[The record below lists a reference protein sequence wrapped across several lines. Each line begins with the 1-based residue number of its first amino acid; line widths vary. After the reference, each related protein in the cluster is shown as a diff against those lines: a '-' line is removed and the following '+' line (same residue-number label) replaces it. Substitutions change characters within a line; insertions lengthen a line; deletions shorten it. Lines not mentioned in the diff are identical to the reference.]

1 MTLLQAL
8 NNINPGDIISWGNS
22 DEVDF
27 VEIFVLSDCS
37 LRFAD
42 STIEINSKNIGSD
55 GWTRK

>member
-8 NNINPGDIISWGNS
+8 NNINPGDIISCGNP

-42 STIEINSKNIGSD
+42 STMEINSKNIGSD
-55 GWTRK
+55 NWRK

>member
-8 NNINPGDIISWGNS
+8 NNINPGDIISCGNP

-42 STIEINSKNIGSD
+42 STMEINDKNIGSD
-55 GWTRK
+55 QWRK

>member
-1 MTLLQAL
+1 MTLFEAL
-8 NNINPGDIISWGNS
+8 KDITPGEVISYGNP

-42 STIEINSKNIGSD
+42 STMEINSKNIGSD

>member
-8 NNINPGDIISWGNS
+8 NNINPGDIISCGNP

-27 VEIFVLSDCS
+27 VEIFVLNDCS

-42 STIEINSKNIGSD
+42 STMEINNKILGSNE
-55 GWTRK
+55 WRK

>member
-8 NNINPGDIISWGNS
+8 NNLNPGDIISCGNP

-42 STIEINSKNIGSD
+42 STMEINSKNISSNE
-55 GWTRK
+55 WRK

>member
-8 NNINPGDIISWGNS
+8 NNINPGDIISCGNP

-42 STIEINSKNIGSD
+42 PTMEINSKNIGSD
-55 GWTRK
+55 NWRK

>member
-8 NNINPGDIISWGNS
+8 NNINPGDIISCGNQ

-27 VEIFVLSDCS
+27 VEIFVLSDMT

-42 STIEINSKNIGSD
+42 STMEINSKNIGSTE
-55 GWTRK
+55 WRK

>member
-1 MTLLQAL
+1 MTLLQVL
-8 NNINPGDIISWGNS
+8 NNINPGDIISCGNP

-42 STIEINSKNIGSD
+42 STMEINFKNIGSD
-55 GWTRK
+55 KWRK

>member
-8 NNINPGDIISWGNS
+8 NNINPGDIISCGNP

-42 STIEINSKNIGSD
+42 STMEINSKNIGSD
-55 GWTRK
+55 KWRK